1 MVGFYK
7 SLYQEIEPWRPI
19 DGLEFAN
26 LDEANWIAL
35 KREFEKEEIIA
46 ALREAKGDEA
56 PV

>member
-1 MVGFYK
+1 M
-7 SLYQEIEPWRPI
+7 RPI
-19 DGLEFAN
+19 DDLEFAN

-56 PV
+56 LV